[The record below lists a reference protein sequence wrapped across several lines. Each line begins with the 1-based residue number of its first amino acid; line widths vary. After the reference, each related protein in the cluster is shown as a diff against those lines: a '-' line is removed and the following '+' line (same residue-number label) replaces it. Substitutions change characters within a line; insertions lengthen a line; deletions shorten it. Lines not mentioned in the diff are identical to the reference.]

1 MGWAISRV
9 LNWSFEIRNVAKLSS
24 FFVYTR
30 TIRVST
36 FSCTMAC
43 PHSCK
48 CTVYGLFLEFLLV
61 KGCALLLFAAQ
72 LSQLLEFCGA
82 NVCNSASEMASYR
95 SSWVGTWICCLASIG
110 IWIVRRP
117 FSLCSPPPSFFL
129 SSDSSTFTRTC
140 LQVNGRKLVSL

>member
-61 KGCALLLFAAQ
+61 KGCALLLLLLQLSSVSFWSSVVLMYVTVQVRWRATDHHGWVHGFAA
-72 LSQLLEFCGA
+72 
-82 NVCNSASEMASYR
+82 
-95 SSWVGTWICCLASIG
+95 
-110 IWIVRRP
+110 
-117 FSLCSPPPSFFL
+117 
-129 SSDSSTFTRTC
+129 
-140 LQVNGRKLVSL
+140 